1 MATGNKFNSFVSDLA
16 SKVHNF
22 GSDAIY
28 AMLSNAS
35 PVATNTQRSQITEI
49 SAGNGY
55 TAGGAQATLVS
66 SSQVGGVYSLI
77 LNDAI
82 FMASGGNIGPYRYAV
97 FYNFTNS
104 GASYP
109 LICWFDYG
117 SNITITNGNSQST
130 LLNSVTGV
138 LQLQ

>member
-1 MATGNKFNSFVSDLA
+1 MNDLA
-16 SKVHNF
+16 SKVHNL

-28 AMLSNAS
+28 AMLSNSS

-55 TAGGAQATLVS
+55 SAGGTQATLVS
-66 SSQVGGVYSLI
+66 SAQSGGVYSLI
-77 LNDAI
+77 LNDAV
-82 FMASGGNIGPYRYAV
+82 FSASGGNIGPFRYAV
-97 FYNFTNS
+97 LYNFTNS

-117 SNITITNGNSQST
+117 SNITITTGNSFAT
-130 LLNSVTGV
+130 LFNSVTGV